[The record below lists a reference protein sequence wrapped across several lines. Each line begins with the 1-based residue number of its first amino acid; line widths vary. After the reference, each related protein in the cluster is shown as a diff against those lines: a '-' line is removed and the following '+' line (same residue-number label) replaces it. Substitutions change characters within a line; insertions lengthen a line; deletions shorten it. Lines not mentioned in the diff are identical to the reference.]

1 MNEDNINSIDT
12 PISSLSQLI
21 KNINEN
27 NNHESTVV
35 PSINTIYC
43 SNCGKLGH
51 IYKKC
56 KDPITSIGII
66 LLYIDN
72 SYMFNKIENK
82 YIYKNL
88 FDRYQNSKYIFKK
101 IYLNRFNEKN
111 YNALQSPYLLDKYKS
126 IIKNNIKFLLIQRK
140 FSVGFIEFMRGRYD
154 ELNKEFLT
162 FICNQMT
169 PIELKNIEYKDFDYL
184 WNNMWNNKYINI
196 PLDIK
201 SIEEL
206 DMYDLTLSEKKI
218 YLKIHLKEYNISKK
232 KFMYLRENN
241 ILNSLDLDIIYNEP
255 EWGFPKGRRNVYEQ
269 PLECALR
276 EFEEETNINKN
287 HINILDRIAPL
298 NEYFVGTNN
307 INYKHT
313 YYLSITS
320 NCDEVDITTENQ
332 YIEIGNIGWFNYDEM
347 ITMIRPYHKSR
358 INIIDTIIDF
368 MAYNYKYYQQII

>member
-1 MNEDNINSIDT
+1 MNENDIDIDT
-12 PISSLSQLI
+12 TSSSLSQLI
-21 KNINEN
+21 N
-27 NNHESTVV
+27 NMDTGVKQDTILMTTVT
-35 PSINTIYC
+35 PTYC

-51 IYKKC
+51 IYKRC

-72 SYMFNKIENK
+72 SYMLNKIENK

-88 FDRYQNSKYIFKK
+88 FERYQNSKYVFKK

-111 YNALQSPYLLDKYKS
+111 YCALQAPQLLDIYKS
-126 IIKNNIKFLLIQRK
+126 IIRKNMKFLLIQRK

-154 ELNKEFLT
+154 EMNIEFLT

-169 PIELKNIEYKDFDYL
+169 PLELKNIEHKDFDYL
-184 WNNMWNNKYINI
+184 WNTMWNNKYINI

-201 SIEEL
+201 TIEEL
-206 DMYDLTLSEKKI
+206 DSYDLTLSEKKI
-218 YLKIHLKEYNISKK
+218 YLKIHLKEYSISKK
-232 KFMYLRENN
+232 KFMYIKENN
-241 ILNSLDLDIIYNEP
+241 IIKSLILDLKYNEP
-255 EWGFPKGRRNVYEQ
+255 EWGFPKGRRNIYEQ

-276 EFEEETNINKN
+276 EFEEETNIDKSN
-287 HINILDRIAPL
+287 INILDRIAPL

-320 NCDEVDITTENQ
+320 KCDTVDITTENQ

-358 INIIDTIIDF
+358 LNIIDTIIDF
-368 MAYNYKYYQQII
+368 MAYNYKYYQQAI

>member
-1 MNEDNINSIDT
+1 MNETDVETDT
-12 PISSLSQLI
+12 TSSSLSQLI
-21 KNINEN
+21 KNMDIDIKQE
-27 NNHESTVV
+27 TAL
-35 PSINTIYC
+35 ITTITPLYC

-56 KDPITSIGII
+56 KDPITSIGVI

-72 SYMFNKIENK
+72 NYMFNKIENK

-88 FDRYQNSKYIFKK
+88 FERYQNSKYIFKK

-111 YNALQSPYLLDKYKS
+111 FCALQIPDLLEIYKS
-126 IIKNNIKFLLIQRK
+126 MIKKSIKFLLIQRK

-154 ELNKEFLT
+154 EMNTEFIT
-162 FICNQMT
+162 FIFNQMT
-169 PIELKNIEYKDFDYL
+169 PLEVKNIEHKDFDYL

-201 SIEEL
+201 TIEEL
-206 DMYDLTLSEKKI
+206 DSYDLTLSEKKI

-232 KFMYLRENN
+232 KFMYIKENN
-241 ILNSLDLDIIYNEP
+241 IIKALKLDLKYDEP
-255 EWGFPKGRRNVYEQ
+255 EWGFPKGRRNIYEQ

-287 HINILDRIAPL
+287 NINILDRISPL

-320 NCDEVDITTENQ
+320 KCDTVDVTTENQ
-332 YIEIGNIGWFNYDEM
+332 YIEIGNIGWFTYEQM
-347 ITMIRPYHKSR
+347 IGMIRPYHKSR
-358 INIIDTIIDF
+358 LSIIDTIIDF
-368 MAYNYKYYQQII
+368 MAYNYKYYQQAI